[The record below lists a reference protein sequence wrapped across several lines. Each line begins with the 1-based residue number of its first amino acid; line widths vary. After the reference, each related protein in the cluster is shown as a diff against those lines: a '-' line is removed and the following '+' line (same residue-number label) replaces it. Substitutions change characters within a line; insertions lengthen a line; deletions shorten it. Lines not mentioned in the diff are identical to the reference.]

1 MSNPAVLQQNPKI
14 PEGFMQDAKGAL
26 WPTESVREIDITRD
40 ELVREIVE
48 RAKLQQKHLVK
59 FKAGVFGDIEAFIQL
74 SGEKYGVKMGGT
86 KGNVSL
92 LSFDGRF
99 KVQRAV
105 SESLVFDERLQVAK
119 ELIDECI
126 HVWSQGSRSEIR
138 ALINDA
144 FQVDK
149 EGRVNSA
156 RILSLRRLDIKDEQW
171 NKAMQAIGESIQV
184 SGSKTYFRVY
194 ERIGSTD
201 QYEAISLDIAG
212 V

>member
-14 PEGFMQDAKGAL
+14 PEGYMQDAKGAL

-48 RAKLQQKHLVK
+48 RAKVQQEQLVK

-92 LSFDGRF
+92 LSFDGRY

-105 SESLVFDERLQVAK
+105 SESLAFDERLQVAK

-126 HVWSQGSRSEIR
+126 HEWSQGSRSEIR

-149 EGRVNSA
+149 EGRVNAA
-156 RILSLRRLDIKDEQW
+156 RILSLRRLAIEDEKW
-171 NKAMQAIGESIQV
+171 NRAMQAISESIQV

>member
-1 MSNPAVLQQNPKI
+1 MSITETKPI
-14 PEGFMQDAKGAL
+14 PEGYMQDAKGAL
-26 WPTESVREIDITRD
+26 WPKDTMREIDLLRD
-40 ELVREIVE
+40 DLVREIVS
-48 RAKLQQKHLVK
+48 RAKAQSELLAQ
-59 FKAGVFGDIEAFIQL
+59 FKAGVFGDIESFIQL
-74 SGEKYGVKMGGT
+74 SGEKYGVKMGGI

-92 LSFDGRF
+92 LSFDGRY

-105 SESLVFDERLQVAK
+105 AESLAFDERLQVAK
-119 ELIDECI
+119 ELIDQCI
-126 HVWSQGSRSEIR
+126 HEWSQGSRSEIR

-156 RILSLRRLDIKDEQW
+156 RILSLRRLDIADEKW

-184 SGSKTYFRVY
+184 AGSKTYFRVY
-194 ERIGSTD
+194 ERVGDTD
-201 QYEAISLDIAG
+201 QYRPISLDIAA

>member
-1 MSNPAVLQQNPKI
+1 MMNTTEIKPI
-14 PEGFMQDAKGAL
+14 PEGYMQDAKGAL
-26 WPTESVREIDITRD
+26 WPKDTVREIDLLRD
-40 ELVREIVE
+40 DLVREIVS
-48 RAKLQQKHLVK
+48 RAKAQSEALAQ
-59 FKAGVFGDIEAFIQL
+59 FKAGVFGDIESFIQL
-74 SGEKYGVKMGGT
+74 SGEKYGVKMGGI

-92 LSFDGRF
+92 LSFDGRY

-105 SESLVFDERLQVAK
+105 AESLAFDERLQVAK
-119 ELIDECI
+119 ELIDQCI
-126 HVWSQGSRSEIR
+126 HEWSQGSRSEIR

-156 RILSLRRLDIKDEQW
+156 RILSLRRLDIADEKW

-184 SGSKTYFRVY
+184 AGSKTYFRVY
-194 ERIGSTD
+194 ERVGDTD
-201 QYEAISLDIAG
+201 QYRPISLDIAA

>member
-1 MSNPAVLQQNPKI
+1 MNTTEIKPI
-14 PEGFMQDAKGAL
+14 PEGYMQDAKGAL
-26 WPTESVREIDITRD
+26 WPKDTVREIDLLRD
-40 ELVREIVE
+40 DLVREIVS
-48 RAKLQQKHLVK
+48 RAKAQSEALAQ
-59 FKAGVFGDIEAFIQL
+59 FKAGVFGDIESFIQL
-74 SGEKYGVKMGGT
+74 SGEKYGVKMGGI

-92 LSFDGRF
+92 LSFDGRY

-105 SESLVFDERLQVAK
+105 AESLAFDERLQVAK
-119 ELIDECI
+119 ELIDQCI
-126 HVWSQGSRSEIR
+126 HEWSQGSRSEIR

-156 RILSLRRLDIKDEQW
+156 RILSLRRLDIADEKW

-184 SGSKTYFRVY
+184 AGSKTYFRVY
-194 ERIGSTD
+194 ERVGDTD
-201 QYEAISLDIAG
+201 QYRPISLDIAA

>member
-1 MSNPAVLQQNPKI
+1 MSITETKPI
-14 PEGFMQDAKGAL
+14 PEGYMQDAKGAL
-26 WPTESVREIDITRD
+26 WPKDTVREIDLLRD
-40 ELVREIVE
+40 DLVREIVS
-48 RAKLQQKHLVK
+48 RAKAQSEALAQ
-59 FKAGVFGDIEAFIQL
+59 FKAGVFGDIESFIQL
-74 SGEKYGVKMGGT
+74 SGEKYGVKMGGI

-92 LSFDGRF
+92 ITFDGRY

-105 SESLVFDERLQVAK
+105 AESLAFDERLQVAK
-119 ELIDECI
+119 ELIDQCI
-126 HVWSQGSRSEIR
+126 HEWSQGSRSEIR

-184 SGSKTYFRVY
+184 AGSKTYFRVY
-194 ERIGSTD
+194 ERVGDTD
-201 QYEAISLDIAG
+201 QYRPISLDIAA

>member
-1 MSNPAVLQQNPKI
+1 MPHHQPTIPA
-14 PEGFMQDAKGAL
+14 GFMQDARGSL
-26 WPTESVREIDITRD
+26 VPIDRIREIDLLRD
-40 ELVREIVE
+40 ELVRDIV
-48 RAKLQQKHLVK
+48 AKAKMQSQELTQ
-59 FKAGVFGDIEAFIQL
+59 FKAGVFGDIEAFLQL
-74 SGEKYGVKMGGT
+74 SGEKYGVVMGGK

-92 LSFDGRF
+92 LSFCGRY

-119 ELIDECI
+119 ELIDQCI
-126 HVWSQGSRSEIR
+126 HDWSQGARSEIR
-138 ALINDA
+138 VLINDV

-171 NKAMQAIGESIQV
+171 NKAMQAIGESMQV

-194 ERIGSTD
+194 ERVGDTE
-201 QYEAISLDIAG
+201 QYRPISLDVAG